1 MAANKTI
8 SHYRILSRIGA
19 GGMGE
24 VFLAEDIRLGRPVA
38 LKLLLEQ
45 FNNDED
51 RLRRFE
57 QEARAA
63 SALNHP
69 NIITIHEVGSEKG
82 MRYIATEFIE
92 GETLRHRLRHDRLG
106 LREAVEVAIQV
117 AGALATAHRAG
128 IVHRDIKP
136 ENVMLRPD
144 GIAKVLDFGVVKLT
158 EKFAER
164 VTGPQSADAEEANV
178 TTLGLVTTEANIVMG
193 SPNYMSPEQARGLA
207 ADGRTDIFSLGAL
220 FYEMLTGKMPFKGAS
235 VSDVIVSILERQPT
249 PLTESVPEAPAR
261 VQAIVD
267 RALAKDREARYQ
279 TADDMLD
286 ELKRLSR
293 RLDREAAIDDSILPG
308 DQGDL
313 SRTAQNA
320 LLTDHELTVRSVQV
334 ANVRGTSSA
343 EYVVSEIKRHKRGF
357 LVASILTLLI
367 VSAVIVYLAPA
378 GKAHPIDS
386 IAVLPFVNMSP
397 DPSTDYLSEG
407 LTESLINNLSQSQKL
422 KVMSRNSVFKYK
434 GKDADAKLVGRELG
448 VHGVLTGRI
457 VARGEQISINIELVD
472 ARDDTHVWG
481 EQFNRRIA
489 DLSMLQED
497 IARQV
502 SEKLQLRLSGEDEKR
517 VARRYTDDS
526 EAYQLYLKGR
536 FYWNKRTEDGLRKG
550 VDYFN
555 QAIEKDPGYAL
566 AYAGLADCYALL
578 YEYSPTPSKDL
589 YVKAKA
595 TALRAMELDDTL
607 AEAHT
612 ALGAVYEYEW
622 NWPEVERQYQRA
634 IQLNPNYATA
644 HHWYS
649 AFLVS
654 RRRFEDAIREARRA
668 AELDPLSLIINTALG
683 RALHS
688 AREYDLA
695 IEQLRKTLDMDPNFA
710 EAHFHLG
717 LSYEGKGSY
726 DDAVAEFEKAVQ
738 LFSDNSMKAWVGR
751 AYALSGKKSRALR
764 VLAELTD
771 MSKREHVSPYG
782 MATLYAALGEKNR
795 AFEWLEK
802 VYSERSYYVVF
813 LNVDPVLD
821 PLRSDPRFAELQQ
834 RIGLV

>member
-1 MAANKTI
+1 
-8 SHYRILSRIGA
+8 
-19 GGMGE
+19 MGE

-164 VTGPQSADAEEANV
+164 ATGPQSADAEEANV
-178 TTLGLVTTEANIVMG
+178 TTLGLITTEANIVMG

-668 AELDPLSLIINTALG
+668 AELDPLSLIINTAL
-683 RALHS
+683 
-688 AREYDLA
+688 
-695 IEQLRKTLDMDPNFA
+695 
-710 EAHFHLG
+710 
-717 LSYEGKGSY
+717 
-726 DDAVAEFEKAVQ
+726 
-738 LFSDNSMKAWVGR
+738 
-751 AYALSGKKSRALR
+751 
-764 VLAELTD
+764 
-771 MSKREHVSPYG
+771 
-782 MATLYAALGEKNR
+782 
-795 AFEWLEK
+795 
-802 VYSERSYYVVF
+802 
-813 LNVDPVLD
+813 
-821 PLRSDPRFAELQQ
+821 
-834 RIGLV
+834 